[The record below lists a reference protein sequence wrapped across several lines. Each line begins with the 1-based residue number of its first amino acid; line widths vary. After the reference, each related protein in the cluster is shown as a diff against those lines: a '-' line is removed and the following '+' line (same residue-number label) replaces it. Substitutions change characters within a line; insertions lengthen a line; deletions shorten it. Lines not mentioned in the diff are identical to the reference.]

1 VGTVRPNATLSQA
14 GGWFMIDE
22 RLTIIIPDLSAVNE
36 AFYQMGVE
44 MAKLNE
50 RFRALGLISPRRPS
64 RGYARH
70 VRRMKAKQRRR
81 T

>member
-1 VGTVRPNATLSQA
+1 
-14 GGWFMIDE
+14 MIE
-22 RLTIIIPDLSAVNE
+22 ENFVFIIPDLSAVGE
-36 AFYQMGVE
+36 AFMRMAVE
-44 MAKLNE
+44 MSKLNE
-50 RFRALGLISPRRPS
+50 RLRALGFVMPRRPS